1 MKKRKTRILLALV
14 IATLT
19 VFSSVFGVLA
29 QAASTGAVSL
39 VYKDFGDM
47 YAYDAG
53 YKNEVID
60 TAMKIKDIP
69 ISDDK
74 MYFARGA
81 AINKKYEDTLAFQV
95 FTKDL
100 EVVTHED
107 GEKNTKLGNV
117 AAGVW
122 FEYEYDITLLR
133 KNADESYGTEVSSW
147 KWTASTASD
156 EVTITNVMEAKSNYT
171 PELLPMVKVGNDES
185 DADLKPDE
193 LVWEEAYD
201 DNGKKTG
208 EYFLRLYL
216 QTPSAFDEY
225 TAIFSY
231 KKIKYERNI
240 TVKFNW
246 NKLIP
251 WKLMSEPLWLLPDQK
266 IENTVVDEY
275 CIKSDERSYAYV
287 LDKALEAGEISYE
300 ISEDD
305 SEAEKALKTRWSNIM
320 NGEEQ
325 SVYVEYLE
333 NIGKTPFATKVK
345 KQITLDIAEGQ
356 TELTPF
362 EVASALNVA
371 HVNCLISPCVKFVLD
386 TESGYYVAEYAKSV
400 HLASET
406 SDGAVK
412 NYFLDANL
420 SYEDYYKQFVDDE
433 IFTEDM
439 YNYCFYQKIVSV
451 YPELDKY
458 KPSEVYG
465 YFGFVVIPETKSLES
480 IFSEMFNVPTEYDGI
495 IKSFYFQH
503 SITLEKYDKLLVEY
517 DYSWL
522 ERAWNKILG
531 TLTES
536 NARHYIIYAD
546 CTTSEA
552 YIKDQGGDKNLQTYG
567 DVIINH
573 VKRVFEDIG
582 GAVASIDL
590 AESGGFIILG
600 IVAGAVVVIIVVK
613 SSSKKRRSSG
623 RTRKTKS
630 RKRK

>member
-29 QAASTGAVSL
+29 QAASTGAVS
-39 VYKDFGDM
+39 VIHKDLGDM
-47 YAYDAG
+47 YEYDAG

-107 GEKNTKLGNV
+107 GEKNTKTGNV

-147 KWTASTASD
+147 KWTASTANYD
-156 EVTITNVMEAKSNYT
+156 EITITNVMEAKSNYT

-185 DADLKPDE
+185 DADLKPDN

-246 NKLIP
+246 EKLIP
-251 WKLMSEPLWLLPDQK
+251 WKSMGPWLKPDQK
-266 IENTVVDEY
+266 VKESVIDEY

-300 ISEDD
+300 VLEDD
-305 SEAEKALKTRWSNIM
+305 SEAQKALKTRWSNIM
-320 NGEEQ
+320 NGEEK
-325 SVYVEYLE
+325 SVYVEYLQ

-371 HVNCLISPCVKFVLD
+371 HVNCLISPCVKFALD
-386 TESGYYVAEYAKSV
+386 AETGYYVARYAKSV

-406 SDGAVK
+406 TDGAVK
-412 NYFLDANL
+412 NYYLDANL
-420 SYEDYYKQFVDDE
+420 SYEDYYKQFVDDK
-433 IFTEDM
+433 IFTEDV
-439 YNYCFYQKIVSV
+439 YNYCFYQKIAST
-451 YPELDKY
+451 YSELAGF

-465 YFGFVVIPETKSLES
+465 YFGYIVIPETVSLDHA
-480 IFSEMFNVPTEYDGI
+480 FSVMFNIETEYDGI
-495 IKSFYFQH
+495 IKSLEIKH
-503 SITLEKYDKLLVEY
+503 SIARSAYDKLLVDY
-517 DYSWL
+517 DYSWI
-522 ERAWNKILG
+522 ERAWNNGWG
-531 TLTES
+531 TLTEC
-536 NARHYIIYAD
+536 NAKHFVLYAD
-546 CTTSEA
+546 CTTSES
-552 YIKDQGGDKNLQTYG
+552 YIKDEGGEKNLQTYG

-582 GAVASIDL
+582 GAVASINL
-590 AESGGFIILG
+590 SETGGFIIVG
-600 IVAGAVVVIIVVK
+600 IIAGAVVVMIVVK
-613 SSSKKRRSSG
+613 SSGKKRRSSS
-623 RTRKTKS
+623 TRKSKS